1 VSDPSPDHLLLEFI
15 DDLPAMI
22 RHDLRDAIALAFER
36 RPRHFDESVLAEI
49 VREIVRPRES
59 WLVRQRVVLVA
70 GLLDHLM
77 DTIPFETPTEY
88 WLNELSRNDGPEI
101 APISRLHYRKA
112 QARWYELR
120 AGPLSPEALFE
131 S

>member
-1 VSDPSPDHLLLEFI
+1 VSDPSPDDLLLEFL
-15 DDLPAMI
+15 DGLPAMI

-49 VREIVRPRES
+49 VREIVRPREN

-88 WLNELSRNDGPEI
+88 WLNEPIRNDRSEI

-120 AGPLSPEALFE
+120 AGPLSPEALFQ

>member
-1 VSDPSPDHLLLEFI
+1 MSDPSPDDLLLEFL
-15 DDLPAMI
+15 DGLPAMI

-49 VREIVRPRES
+49 VREIVRPREN

-88 WLNELSRNDGPEI
+88 WLNEPIRNDRSEI

-120 AGPLSPEALFE
+120 AGPLSPEALFQ

>member
-1 VSDPSPDHLLLEFI
+1 MSHFSADFLLLDFL
-15 DDLPAMI
+15 DGLPAVI
-22 RHDLRDAIALAFER
+22 RNDLRDAIALAFER
-36 RPRHFDESVLAEI
+36 RPRHFDEAVLAEI
-49 VREIVRPRES
+49 VREIIRPKED
-59 WLVRQRVVLVA
+59 WLMRQRVVLVV

-77 DTIPFETPTEY
+77 TNIPVETLTEY
-88 WLNELSRNDGPEI
+88 WLNEPDGNDGPAV